1 MKIRT
6 KIFLGYLLI
15 IVLGFYSLQDW
26 IIEDVRKNYVESAEE
41 MMVDT
46 SNILASMA
54 EQNIHDKHL
63 DITTFD
69 KAFKKAYARKINAKI
84 YELRKD
90 QLDMQVYITDE
101 QGVVLYDSKVPEK
114 IGLDFSTWR
123 DVSLTLKGKY
133 GARST
138 RVDQDDP
145 HSSILYVAAPIY
157 NNDKLFGVLTV
168 GKPVA
173 FTDRFIETAKKKIVY
188 QTIIAAII
196 VILLS
201 MFISMWLTRPIKQLR
216 DYAKDVRDGKRTV
229 VPEHKGN
236 NEIAQLTLAFEQMR
250 EALEGKKYVEEYVN
264 NMTHELKSPLSAI
277 TGAIELLDENN
288 LPAEQKKRF
297 SANIKT
303 ETERMRN
310 IVDKMLQLSTLE
322 NCRDIATTTE
332 FDLVELIA
340 ELGRSYECLGTSK
353 QVMIQTELDSLYLT
367 GDRLLI
373 YQAIDN
379 LISNAVDFIPQ
390 DNGLVVISLALNNL
404 QIEITVSDNGPG
416 IPDYA
421 VNRIFEKFYSL
432 PRPETNRKS
441 SGLGLSLV
449 KEIVVLHSGSIS
461 LTNREDG
468 GCEAIIRFPGAE

>member
-26 IIEDVRKNYVESAEE
+26 IIEDVRKNYAESAEE